1 VRSWYLVDKSAL
13 ARAHLEPVSAA
24 LVPLFEH
31 GGLATCAVIDLE
43 MLYSARSPADYR
55 TVRDHRRANYID
67 LPITP
72 EICARAV
79 DVQSRLAVRGQHR
92 GAGVPDLLIAACAE
106 LHRVPVLHY
115 DRDFDLIAEI
125 TGQPV
130 CWVVPQ
136 GSVP

>member
-1 VRSWYLVDKSAL
+1 MRSRYLVDKSAL
-13 ARAHLEPVSAA
+13 ARGHLEPVRAA
-24 LVPLFEH
+24 LEPLFDH
-31 GGLATCAVIDLE
+31 DGLATCAVIDLE
-43 MLYSARSPADYR
+43 VLYSARTSADYE
-55 TVRDHRRANYID
+55 TTWDHRRANYVD

-79 DVQSRLAVRGQHR
+79 EVQSRLAVRGQHR
-92 GAGVPDLLIAACAE
+92 GCGVPDLLIAACAE
-106 LHRVPVLHY
+106 LHGVPVLHY
-115 DRDFDLIAEI
+115 DREFDLIAEI